1 MDNSIFQVYEDEIQ
15 SLEEEI
21 TLLAEKYED
30 SQQETTFFSD
40 KEILMSIKSFQR
52 EFLGE
57 SEGHESSSN
66 LKALLESLE
75 TDLSFLMK
83 FTGIQFTSHS
93 KKTVEKTRNRTVRKH
108 RLSGNC
114 HSLSFQLEFQLL
126 EMQNKDNVAAV
137 VTDLSIA
144 MEFGEDSDLSKFVS
158 STEEHGNLLMFFR
171 SFSSYAQWR
180 EHRRCTFLH
189 FKSKY
194 PDVVTLPEGLLG
206 DYIILRNL
214 KLPGFELLIV
224 WKIHIDEEGRTL
236 PVLDLL
242 TKVPEQVLE
251 QKMATIENA
260 PTRFRSMLLLF
271 GIETAIENLI
281 KVVALEN

>member
-158 STEEHGNLLMFFR
+158 R

-180 EHRRCTFLH
+180 KHRRCTFLH

>member
-1 MDNSIFQVYEDEIQ
+1 MDNSICQVYEDEIQ

-21 TLLAEKYED
+21 KLLAEKYED
-30 SQQETTFFSD
+30 SQQESTFFSD
-40 KEILMSIKSFQR
+40 EEILMSIKSFQR
-52 EFLGE
+52 EFQGQ
-57 SEGHESSSN
+57 SKGHESPSD
-66 LKALLESLE
+66 LKAQLESLE

-93 KKTVEKTRNRTVRKH
+93 KKTVEKTTNRTVRKH

-126 EMQNKDNVAAV
+126 EMQNKETVSAV
-137 VTDLSIA
+137 ITDLSII
-144 MEFGEDSDLSKFVS
+144 MESGEDSDVSKFVS
-158 STEEHGNLLMFFR
+158 STEEHGNLLTFFR
-171 SFSSYAQWR
+171 SLSSYAEWY

-189 FKSKY
+189 FKGKY

-206 DYIILRNL
+206 DYLILRNP
-214 KLPGFELLIV
+214 KLSGLELMIV
-224 WKIHIDEEGRTL
+224 WKIHLDEEGRTT

-260 PTRFRSMLLLF
+260 PASFRSMLLLF

-281 KVVALEN
+281 KVVALEK

>member
-158 STEEHGNLLMFFR
+158 R

>member
-180 EHRRCTFLH
+180 KHRRCTFLH
-189 FKSKY
+189 FKRQHDFRYSQNFSSWRERALADKS
-194 PDVVTLPEGLLG
+194 LEH
-206 DYIILRNL
+206 L
-214 KLPGFELLIV
+214 KGKNTWSFKTGWDAELNFIFS
-224 WKIHIDEEGRTL
+224 
-236 PVLDLL
+236 
-242 TKVPEQVLE
+242 
-251 QKMATIENA
+251 N
-260 PTRFRSMLLLF
+260 LLF
-271 GIETAIENLI
+271 L
-281 KVVALEN
+281 